1 MLPGR
6 GIESELVSSSGFEL
20 SGGTLIL
27 KDFFFFIEHN
37 CTQGTQYISP
47 LRYFCVCLVSQFS
60 TLVNYLAVSFCLI

>member
-27 KDFFFFIEHN
+27 KDFFFSLNITVLGELNTFLLLDI
-37 CTQGTQYISP
+37 
-47 LRYFCVCLVSQFS
+47 FVFV
-60 TLVNYLAVSFCLI
+60 

>member
-27 KDFFFFIEHN
+27 KDFFFFSLNI
-37 CTQGTQYISP
+37 TV
-47 LRYFCVCLVSQFS
+47 LRELNTFLLLDIFVFV
-60 TLVNYLAVSFCLI
+60 